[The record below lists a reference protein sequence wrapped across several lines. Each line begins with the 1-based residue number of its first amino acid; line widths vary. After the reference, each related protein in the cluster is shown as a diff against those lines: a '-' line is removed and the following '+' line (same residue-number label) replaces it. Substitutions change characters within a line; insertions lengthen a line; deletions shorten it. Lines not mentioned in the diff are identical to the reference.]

1 MRKTRIPPLYASTC
15 LFGVNG
21 GNFCRILGQNE
32 VSDIRSLCL
41 AGHLIDKLPIL
52 RPLFFNTS
60 MHSSRMHTVRNRS
73 HLLEVGG
80 RGSGPRG
87 ACLLL
92 GGSGP
97 RGRLVPGGGGVS
109 GPRGG
114 PGPRGVVSQHAVRQT
129 PHVDRHTCKN
139 ITFATSLRTVTKES
153 QSSTQSQ

>member
-1 MRKTRIPPLYASTC
+1 M
-15 LFGVNG
+15 
-21 GNFCRILGQNE
+21 
-32 VSDIRSLCL
+32 SDIRSLCL

-73 HLLEVGG
+73 HLLGVGG
-80 RGSGPRG
+80 EGVWSQGG

-97 RGRLVPGGGGVS
+97 RGRLVSGGCLVPGGVWSQGGS

-114 PGPRGVVSQHAVRQT
+114 LVPGGGIPACSKAD
-129 PHVDRHTCKN
+129 PPWDRHTCKN